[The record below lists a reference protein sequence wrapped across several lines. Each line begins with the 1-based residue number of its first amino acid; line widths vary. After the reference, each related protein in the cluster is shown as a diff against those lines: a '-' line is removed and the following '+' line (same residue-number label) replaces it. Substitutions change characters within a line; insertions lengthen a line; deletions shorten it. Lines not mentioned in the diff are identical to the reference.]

1 MPIEIE
7 EDKKKKKGNK
17 KWKFLLVLFLILVI
31 GGVFSKFFMQIKHI
45 QSGYIGVQSSIGNPL
60 DNTVDYNSKVVKG
73 YVVFMP
79 MYTEITIYPTTI
91 QTVAYDS
98 IRINALDGTEFI
110 VKPRIS
116 YQVDESKVELLYKSD
131 KQSLSEINNNY
142 LKEIVAHSYAQAAGV
157 FSSDS
162 LVSNKNSFETQV
174 SNILSSKMGE
184 IELILKNTN
193 SNLQIPQKIKDI
205 IALRSQALQNAI
217 LAEDKIKQAEAEAQ
231 IALLEAR
238 TKSREDSLKNSAI
251 TSLAIQKMFIEKWDG
266 KLPVYGDTPKIYKNI
281 TE

>member
-1 MPIEIE
+1 
-7 EDKKKKKGNK
+7 
-17 KWKFLLVLFLILVI
+17 
-31 GGVFSKFFMQIKHI
+31 
-45 QSGYIGVQSSIGNPL
+45 
-60 DNTVDYNSKVVKG
+60 
-73 YVVFMP
+73 
-79 MYTEITIYPTTI
+79 
-91 QTVAYDS
+91 
-98 IRINALDGTEFI
+98 
-110 VKPRIS
+110 
-116 YQVDESKVELLYKSD
+116 
-131 KQSLSEINNNY
+131 
-142 LKEIVAHSYAQAAGV
+142 
-157 FSSDS
+157 
-162 LVSNKNSFETQV
+162 
-174 SNILSSKMGE
+174 MGE
-184 IELILKNTN
+184 IGLILKNTN